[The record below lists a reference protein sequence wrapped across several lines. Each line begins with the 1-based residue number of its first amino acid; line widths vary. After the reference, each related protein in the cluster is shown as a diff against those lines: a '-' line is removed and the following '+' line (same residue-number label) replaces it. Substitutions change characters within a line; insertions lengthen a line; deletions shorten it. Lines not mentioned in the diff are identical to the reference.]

1 MRADGGTDARVLLAV
16 RGAARSDA
24 PIDLALQLAVALE
37 AELAGVFIE
46 DSDLLRVAAL
56 PFTREVGR
64 VTGALRPLDPGEVE
78 ASLRRQAE
86 QVRHALADLTRSSQ
100 VKWSFRVARGTL
112 PGAVLSS
119 ARRADIV
126 VAGERRPPVRRT
138 AGEGVQ
144 TVTVVFEPDR
154 SGVRTLTTALNLA
167 GGRVERLA
175 ILVPDAAAA
184 DLEALRRQAAQAVQ
198 AAPELLRVATLPSR
212 EAAGL
217 VRSVRQQSARALVL
231 APDSLH
237 DGERQVRVLLEELPC
252 PLVLVF

>member
-100 VKWSFRVARGTL
+100 VKWSFRVARGKL
-112 PGAVLSS
+112 PEAMLSS

-126 VAGERRPPVRRT
+126 VAGECRLQVRRGR
-138 AGEGVQ
+138 GESMQ
-144 TVTVVFEPDR
+144 TVTVVFEPGQ

-167 GGRVERLA
+167 RGRVERLA
-175 ILVPDAAAA
+175 ILVPDAA
-184 DLEALRRQAAQAVQ
+184 DLEGLRRQAAQAVQ
-198 AAPELLRVATLPSR
+198 AAPELLRIATLPSR